1 MSTQGKHRE
10 PDFSMADWFCRSG
23 TMYAVPGYMQ
33 ASWFDLFQIFGTGVI
48 PVPVLPDYG
57 TCASGVRHDVIFANI
72 RYRNY
77 PGTGTTGLR

>member
-23 TMYAVPGYMQ
+23 TMYPGTCKRHGLI
-33 ASWFDLFQIFGTGVI
+33 FFQIFGTGVI

-57 TCASGVRHDVIFANI
+57 TRASGMRHDVIFANI